1 MTSVT
6 PVLRPEP
13 SESYRRG
20 EEARASRISS
30 ARSRVLLAVDAERV
44 GRLVGRRARLTIRRR
59 VRVES
64 SVFNRCFRPGVATA
78 GLFTYAYPVAL
89 SRRRAG
95 GLSRAPGAN
104 L

>member
-30 ARSRVLLAVDAERV
+30 ARSRVFDAERV
-44 GRLVGRRARLTIRRR
+44 DRLVGRRARLMIRRR

-64 SVFNRCFRPGVATA
+64 DPS
-78 GLFTYAYPVAL
+78 
-89 SRRRAG
+89 
-95 GLSRAPGAN
+95 
-104 L
+104 

>member
-30 ARSRVLLAVDAERV
+30 ARSRVFDAERV
-44 GRLVGRRARLTIRRR
+44 DRLVGRRARLMIRRR
-59 VRVES
+59 VRVEAIRLS
-64 SVFNRCFRPGVATA
+64 RCFRPRVAT
-78 GLFTYAYPVAL
+78 GRLFTCAYPVAL